1 MPKSTPTEWLLARL
15 TTTDRATAILG
26 DLTEMAAARGRLW
39 FWTAY
44 ARTLIT
50 LGWRAPVAFVLA
62 IASLYY
68 VWIALALL
76 TYRPHPH
83 WSEPAL
89 FHSWNLCFV
98 LWVTGLSASFARWLI
113 FALPFVIVRFGFR
126 NRLTQVTFVLF
137 LVAMPG
143 AFSRSPWLT
152 DWSGVLTATVI
163 VGALITPRW
172 RRPMIVMAA
181 ASALAIFITDPEIV
195 ITLPFFLHLHTFHV
209 LISAAQLRAMY
220 FVELGFYGAIGFALP
235 AILCLYLS
243 RRLLRDRPAIV

>member
-1 MPKSTPTEWLLARL
+1 
-15 TTTDRATAILG
+15 
-26 DLTEMAAARGRLW
+26 
-39 FWTAY
+39 
-44 ARTLIT
+44 
-50 LGWRAPVAFVLA
+50 
-62 IASLYY
+62 
-68 VWIALALL
+68 
-76 TYRPHPH
+76 
-83 WSEPAL
+83 
-89 FHSWNLCFV
+89 
-98 LWVTGLSASFARWLI
+98 
-113 FALPFVIVRFGFR
+113 
-126 NRLTQVTFVLF
+126 
-137 LVAMPG
+137 MPG